1 MEHLPWY
8 PLSEVGRV
16 RVPFICG
23 DDHICNGDHFLDF
36 AQQLGW
42 ESDQFE
48 SFAQLARRAQAW
60 LFFGL
65 LGIVGIT
72 PDQCISKTSPRGA
85 RVLAGT
91 GEVSTTTVAGPSA
104 GPDEQPLVDTSALPT
119 LLSNLRDRNHDE
131 LLALK
136 FRLTE
141 ATAKANHILTGEWI
155 PLIRHYAKTQDTLTL
170 WNSKPYAILFS
181 IDVLLDT
188 LQDTVADISP
198 LELRP
203 ELRKVR
209 RKSLLPDLTSVVA
222 NSLRYVGKC
231 GSLAHR
237 LDLKSSEFYHLLSL
251 PNGLNVNHSRCA
263 KAHCSCFDINEQTY
277 RTKHVDDCIMCEN
290 HTVLEADLVRII
302 RQDEVPLIRSTTDKY
317 GNVTIAIVKMTID
330 TDYIAISH
338 VWACGLGNFQ
348 NNGLPQCQL
357 QVIDS
362 IRAINS
368 MGRIYAGA
376 AKVLVLDPALHRIS
390 LSSLQRR
397 EMEIDKAHHK
407 ELSVTRANMLV
418 DASPWM
424 ARSWPLQEAALAP
437 RIYVQFADKMFNYSH
452 KRLGIATNLS
462 SIPDQDL
469 NESRLVWADPFDD
482 SNEFL
487 TGEAL
492 PYSPNTEFIK
502 VWNQLTK
509 RTTSYSEDVPA
520 IFAALLYKSAGE
532 LLSVAPCYRTQA
544 ILRSLD
550 FLPLDILTS
559 ERESLGR
566 EDSANGSNTDWV
578 PRLPGSRIPVP
589 TLDPAYGILQRV
601 ANGFLIQRQ
610 EIQEISHS
618 TRALV
623 CPSGLPSSGRFALA
637 DPNFKETFRVQINAF
652 TPNSKDKSRGYETL
666 EGPHLLLLISKPS
679 IEDCLWNSGVLF
691 AICEHTED
699 VLRVQLV
706 KSTVTWCLQHNN
718 EHSSEPY
725 IVKDRIK
732 AANPFSILIEMMYP
746 FQYWQA
752 QVGEFG
758 SLSFLEPV
766 VLVTLSLVLVSIG
779 AILLVLITIGDRPV
793 AAYFIALGVAIIV
806 CIHATIAWARTIN
819 LRAAIRR
826 RSRYFWA
833 LSFWDDGQARKILSS
848 VPNPIPSGAVFVDL
862 ALMASL
868 ITPLSVLS
876 GRVIDLSNANASL
889 LIVGVCLIMF
899 ATVSPYLFRFP
910 LLIYMRLQWYF
921 STFEYRTNGQTSPRV
936 NVALRF
942 ISTWLQANFLT
953 QLISLMAILVSVTMC
968 TMFFFLLKA
977 TLLEDEKGGESL
989 WRLLPPRIMVAVIL
1003 VVILGVSIRLLASGT
1018 GMLVRDTR
1026 RRIQWMYEHNS
1037 AVSQENHETSDR
1049 NIQLV

>member
-8 PLSEVGRV
+8 PLSEAGQV
-16 RVPFICG
+16 RVPIICG
-23 DDHICNGDHFLDF
+23 DDHICKGDDFLDF
-36 AQQLGW
+36 AQKLSW
-42 ESDQFE
+42 ESDEFE

-91 GEVSTTTVAGPSA
+91 GEVSTTAAGPST

-136 FRLTE
+136 IRLTE
-141 ATAKANHILTGEWI
+141 AIAKANHILTGEWI
-155 PLIRHYAKTQDTLTL
+155 PLIRHYAKMQDTLTL

-188 LQDTVADISP
+188 LQDTIADISP
-198 LELRP
+198 LLEFRP

-209 RKSLLPDLTSVVA
+209 QKSLLPELTSVVA

-237 LDLKSSEFYHLLSL
+237 LDLTSSEFYHLLSL

-277 RTKHVDDCIMCEN
+277 LTKHVDDCIMCEN
-290 HTVLEADLVRII
+290 YTVPEADLVRII
-302 RQDEVPLIRSTTDKY
+302 RQNEVPLIRSTTDRY

-357 QVIDS
+357 QAIDS
-362 IRAINS
+362 YVTHVYTHDNEYDYDPVKLTWNHLYTSIYETKTCYYWLDTLCVPLHYPDERNRAINS

-376 AKVLVLDPALHRIS
+376 AKVLVLDPDLRRIS
-390 LSSLQRR
+390 LSSLQRT

-407 ELSVTRANMLV
+407 ELSVTRANILV

-469 NESRLVWADPFDD
+469 NESRLVWAEAFDD
-482 SNEFL
+482 SDEFL

-544 ILRSLD
+544 ILRSVD

-601 ANGFLIQRQ
+601 ANGFLIQLQ
-610 EIQEISHS
+610 EIEEISHS

-652 TPNSKDKSRGYETL
+652 TPNSKGKSRGYETL

-679 IEDCLWNSGVLF
+679 IEDYLWNSGVLF

-732 AANPFSILIEMMYP
+732 AANPFSILIEMSKP
-746 FQYWQA
+746 A
-752 QVGEFG
+752 PPLHLGLRG
-758 SLSFLEPV
+758 SK
-766 VLVTLSLVLVSIG
+766 T
-779 AILLVLITIGDRPV
+779 
-793 AAYFIALGVAIIV
+793 
-806 CIHATIAWARTIN
+806 
-819 LRAAIRR
+819 
-826 RSRYFWA
+826 
-833 LSFWDDGQARKILSS
+833 
-848 VPNPIPSGAVFVDL
+848 
-862 ALMASL
+862 
-868 ITPLSVLS
+868 
-876 GRVIDLSNANASL
+876 
-889 LIVGVCLIMF
+889 
-899 ATVSPYLFRFP
+899 
-910 LLIYMRLQWYF
+910 
-921 STFEYRTNGQTSPRV
+921 
-936 NVALRF
+936 
-942 ISTWLQANFLT
+942 
-953 QLISLMAILVSVTMC
+953 MAI
-968 TMFFFLLKA
+968 F
-977 TLLEDEKGGESL
+977 
-989 WRLLPPRIMVAVIL
+989 
-1003 VVILGVSIRLLASGT
+1003 
-1018 GMLVRDTR
+1018 
-1026 RRIQWMYEHNS
+1026 
-1037 AVSQENHETSDR
+1037 
-1049 NIQLV
+1049 